1 MNDASG
7 ESERLGE
14 RGCGGTA
21 QTPSHV
27 TWAHYLRVCGPRTLA
42 DSPSPSPIH
51 TMFPLLG
58 NEKRRRINLGGVNS
72 ASSHAAIVNQA
83 KALRSERQNSRK
95 RLESVIRIQAWFR
108 GVHQSRAV
116 RQQLRSLFDQDVLSI
131 TGLRC
136 LVLIGRDQAVLGQ
149 WSAAILNG
157 GQGATSRCL
166 H

>member
-1 MNDASG
+1 
-7 ESERLGE
+7 
-14 RGCGGTA
+14 
-21 QTPSHV
+21 
-27 TWAHYLRVCGPRTLA
+27 
-42 DSPSPSPIH
+42 
-51 TMFPLLG
+51 MFPLLG